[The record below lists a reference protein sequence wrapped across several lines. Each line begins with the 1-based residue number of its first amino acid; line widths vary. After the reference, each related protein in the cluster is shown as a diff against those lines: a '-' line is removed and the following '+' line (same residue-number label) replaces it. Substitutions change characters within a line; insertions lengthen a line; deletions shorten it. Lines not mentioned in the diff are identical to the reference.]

1 MLICAGVICASPLIP
16 FDTVAFW
23 DVPRLVPYCWR
34 SVRRGGTQVA
44 SDSFPVGFKLF
55 PVQVSANCG
64 HQELVGRTSCQCHLR
79 HGETPAG
86 RVRKPVS
93 RTLTSGTLGMPAM
106 T

>member
-44 SDSFPVGFKLF
+44 SDSFPVGLKSF
-55 PVQVSANCG
+55 PVQVSAYCS
-64 HQELVGRTSCQCHLR
+64 HQELVGFLVSAFFGTVILLQ
-79 HGETPAG
+79 AG
-86 RVRKPVS
+86 RVR
-93 RTLTSGTLGMPAM
+93 
-106 T
+106 